1 MSYTTNIN
9 TMINTINNIT
19 DYIDDINNNIQIRF
33 INGEIIETN
42 KQNTLMILF
51 TYLPDIIKISWEGP
65 NFRKQARFMI
75 GFDVENDDLFN
86 HFQIEY
92 NYSSLYMIILNIEDI
107 QPNTNN
113 GSYWRSHRICKV
125 VKIT

>member
-1 MSYTTNIN
+1 MSYSTNIN

-65 NFRKQARFMI
+65 NFRKQAQFMI

-92 NYSSLYMIILNIEDI
+92 DYTSLYMIILNIDDI

-113 GSYWRSHRICKV
+113 GSYWRSHRIYKV
-125 VKIT
+125 IKIN